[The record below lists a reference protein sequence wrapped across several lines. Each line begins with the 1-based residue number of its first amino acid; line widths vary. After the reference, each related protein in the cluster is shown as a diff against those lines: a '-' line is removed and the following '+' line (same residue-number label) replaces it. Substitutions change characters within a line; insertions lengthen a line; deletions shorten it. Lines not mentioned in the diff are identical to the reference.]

1 MTLSNR
7 ENHHV
12 HQKLVKRFNKSL
24 EVDTDSL
31 AKRQARESSSLSDR
45 TFRLNPEDDLHISCF
60 RSLYLN
66 SRSCQTDLPYGITS
80 CLQQK
85 RPKRIHSASSW

>member
-45 TFRLNPEDDLHISCF
+45 IFGLHPEDELHISCF
-60 RSLYLN
+60 RSLYLI

-80 CLQQK
+80 YVQQK